1 MTPVFQGNASII
13 NGGLTIYPYIPFEA
27 GQGWNLE
34 LLEPA
39 APLVIRDVVKRQ
51 WIILTE
57 GELWVSKGDESP
69 VLFRVGESFSID
81 PGFSYTLTPEG
92 FTRCFSITWKEED
105 SLSELDPHYFGE
117 RIDAGDYGVYD
128 LVGGGATDQEWSAA
142 LLDIQDSPRH
152 FHRIETEHF
161 IVAQGTLK
169 IEIDGQ
175 LHFLETGDAMVLS
188 PGMVH
193 QLTSATKDP
202 VQVLCFN
209 FPAFDP
215 ADFRLI

>member
-1 MTPVFQGNASII
+1 MTPILQVNASIV
-13 NGGLTIYPYIPFEA
+13 NEHLTIYPLIPFEA
-27 GQGWNLE
+27 GHGWSLE

-39 APLVIRDVVKRQ
+39 GPLTIRDVAKRQ
-51 WIILTE
+51 WIVLVE
-57 GELWVSKGDESP
+57 GELWVAKESESP
-69 VLFRVGESFSID
+69 VLFRMGESFSID
-81 PGFSYTLTPEG
+81 PGFSYTLIPEG
-92 FTRCFSITWKEED
+92 RARCFSVTWKND
-105 SLSELDPHYFGE
+105 VPHSELEQKYLGE
-117 RIDAGDYGVYD
+117 RIDAGDYGVYE
-128 LVGGGATDQEWSAA
+128 LIGGDTTEQKWSAA

-175 LHFLETGDAMVLS
+175 QHLFETGDAVVLY
-188 PGMVH
+188 PGMIH
-193 QLTSATKDP
+193 QLTSATDSP

-215 ADFRLI
+215 SDLCLI